1 MANSTRTGNTTSGVL
16 AKESSMLAVA
26 PTVLDTRKPLPKQL
40 INNTLPE
47 HGVNVIKN
55 ISIMAT
61 RETTIKRHRKIRKR
75 YKELLGSDTVMNIYY
90 RLADEFCMSVD
101 RIRQIIAYH

>member
-1 MANSTRTGNTTSGVL
+1 MRTENTISADP
-16 AKESSMLAVA
+16 AKESSMLAVVQ
-26 PTVLDTRKPLPKQL
+26 TVPGTRKPLPKQP
-40 INNTLPE
+40 INNISPKPGANAT
-47 HGVNVIKN
+47 KN
-55 ISIMAT
+55 INM
-61 RETTIKRHRKIRKR
+61 RETTIKRHSKIRKR